1 MILTVYDDFATSE
14 ASVTHGSTND
24 EITTGVNVKF
34 GVSVQIFGGNDR
46 FDDFFEDI
54 LAKSGQCDLQKIAK
68 YELKVPKLS
77 KYIRINVKFSVSVQ
91 IFGGNDRFDNFFE
104 DILTKS
110 GQCDLG
116 KLFD

>member
-1 MILTVYDDFATSE
+1 MLSDHPAKTISNLLTVYDDFATSE

-54 LAKSGQCDLQKIAK
+54 LTKSGQCDLQKR
-68 YELKVPKLS
+68 S
-77 KYIRINVKFSVSVQ
+77 Q
-91 IFGGNDRFDNFFE
+91 I
-104 DILTKS
+104 
-110 GQCDLG
+110 
-116 KLFD
+116 

>member
-1 MILTVYDDFATSE
+1 MHKEGREFRSLEVRGKLIALKNLTSKQFVSIGRIILTVYDDFATSE

-54 LAKSGQCDLQKIAK
+54 FAKSGQCDLQK
-68 YELKVPKLS
+68 ESNMS
-77 KYIRINVKFSVSVQ
+77 KKCQNYQN
-91 IFGGNDRFDNFFE
+91 
-104 DILTKS
+104 T
-110 GQCDLG
+110 
-116 KLFD
+116 